1 MSQVYAA
8 MSSMSMRGIRG
19 SSSSSRDEE
28 PQSSTADNNNHN
40 NIHKK
45 REDAAVE
52 FSKKRDD
59 LLASIETSQQLVASL
74 GAFNESKWTL
84 HYPHQQLGYLDATSS
99 SSKAQR
105 NEPPRRA
112 ASMFGEASSSTSSST
127 APTSTEEASIKNIAR
142 PSLHIRAMTMAP
154 QAASSSSTV
163 SSPIAAEKPTSKDD
177 ASVNVTSTSNNVKS
191 SAHPL
196 AIDLRVGAPGQT
208 SMTALMD
215 RMSLA
220 TIAQLLSERFDVAS
234 EHLAKLQSRVRDG
247 KSRILVTG
255 DLNSGKSTFVNALLR
270 RDILPTDQQPLT
282 TVFCEVLDAQ
292 AYNEGKEEVHAI
304 TRSMLDKYE
313 RTKEETYQRFD
324 LSELETIATD
334 EDQKYGLVKVYLE
347 DSRAPISSSVTSVV
361 DHEIPAEVEA
371 ATNSS
376 FIRNGI
382 VSISLIDGP
391 GLNQDT
397 SLTTQ
402 VFSRQSEIDVVVF
415 MVSADNGLT
424 QSAKEFLWNAA
435 LEKAYIFIVVNKW
448 KSIRDKVKCRRRV
461 MDDIKNFSPRTFEKR
476 DELVH
481 FVEAAAVVE
490 ELSQT
495 ASEDKTPSAK
505 PEDESFANLEESLR
519 SFLLLKRL
527 ISKLDP
533 SKNYLSNLLTDLA
546 NVAQLNI
553 EAADC
558 EYEEFE
564 EKLKILKPIHEKLQ
578 KEREIVEEAVG
589 KEEEEHVDSVRNSA
603 KQTLTQAL
611 ETLSHLSS
619 TASEIIPE
627 YPGILAIWDWA
638 AQVKA
643 SLVNYVESQTVKAE
657 DDARVITVKG
667 VETVSGELAT
677 RFLPTVNAAGSTTSN
692 AAGAASALPQRVFRP
707 EVMFRKR
714 REAIQKKRDG
724 HVSLKQLK
732 EQQAQYQLSSRAE
745 IELSFMDL
753 FDTDRLLS
761 LGTYLH
767 VGGGQ
772 GKSSNALISSHDAVV
787 EAGSAL
793 SVVSLGVGAVTMFGT
808 KVVGLKSVIEALT
821 SLTELLGSKAARKW
835 AGPLAA
841 LASILLAGYIIH
853 DLPRA
858 IPHNIGKKLHAQLTN
873 EDFVIAESDRICR
886 ETRKVMR
893 LAGWDLRERFR
904 AALEASE
911 KDRREVEGRLKKADE
926 AIVFLEEY
934 LGKVEETKE
943 KVSLIDLEPAH

>member
-1 MSQVYAA
+1 MS
-8 MSSMSMRGIRG
+8 
-19 SSSSSRDEE
+19 
-28 PQSSTADNNNHN
+28 
-40 NIHKK
+40 
-45 REDAAVE
+45 
-52 FSKKRDD
+52 
-59 LLASIETSQQLVASL
+59 
-74 GAFNESKWTL
+74 
-84 HYPHQQLGYLDATSS
+84 
-99 SSKAQR
+99 
-105 NEPPRRA
+105 
-112 ASMFGEASSSTSSST
+112 
-127 APTSTEEASIKNIAR
+127 
-142 PSLHIRAMTMAP
+142 
-154 QAASSSSTV
+154 
-163 SSPIAAEKPTSKDD
+163 
-177 ASVNVTSTSNNVKS
+177 
-191 SAHPL
+191 
-196 AIDLRVGAPGQT
+196 
-208 SMTALMD
+208 ALMD

-220 TIAQLLSERFDVAS
+220 TIAQLLSERFDVAA
-234 EHLAKLQSRVRDG
+234 EHLAKLQSRVRDS

-292 AYNEGKEEVHAI
+292 AYNQGKEEVHAI
-304 TRSMLDKYE
+304 ERSFLDKYD
-313 RTKEETYQRFD
+313 RTNEETYVRFD
-324 LSELETIATD
+324 LSELENIATD

-347 DSRAPISSSVTSVV
+347 DSRAPISSTVTSVV
-361 DHEIPAEVEA
+361 DHEISAEVEA

-424 QSAKEFLWNAA
+424 QSAKEFLFNAA

-461 MDDIKNFSPRTFEKR
+461 MEDIKSFSPRTYEKR

-490 ELSQT
+490 ELSSSST
-495 ASEDKTPSAK
+495 EENKKPSSN

-553 EAADC
+553 EAADL
-558 EYEEFE
+558 EYDEYE
-564 EKLKILKPIHEKLQ
+564 EKLKVLKPIHEKLQ

-589 KEEEEHVDSVRNSA
+589 KEEEDHVDSVRNSA
-603 KQTLTQAL
+603 KA
-611 ETLSHLSS
+611 TLSHALDVISNITS
-619 TASEIIPE
+619 NTNNASIIPE
-627 YPGILAIWDWA
+627 YPGIVAIWDWA
-638 AQVKA
+638 AQVKD
-643 SLVNYVESQTVKAE
+643 SLIDYVESQVVKAE
-657 DDARVITVKG
+657 DDAREITVLG
-667 VETVSGELAT
+667 VETVSGDLAA
-677 RFLPTVNAAGSTTSN
+677 RFLPTVNSTDAGTSN

-714 REAIQKKRDG
+714 REALQKKREG
-724 HVSLKQLK
+724 QSSKSKATKEK
-732 EQQAQYQLSSRAE
+732 EQQVQHLSSRGE

-753 FDTDRLLS
+753 FDLDRLLS
-761 LGTYLH
+761 LGNLLH
-767 VGGGQ
+767 TGS
-772 GKSSNALISSHDAVV
+772 SSNASSSKALVSSSDAVI

-821 SLTELLGSKAARKW
+821 SLTEVLGSKAARKW
-835 AGPLAA
+835 AAPLAA
-841 LASILLAGYIIH
+841 LASLLLAGYIIH

-858 IPHNIGKKLHAQLTN
+858 IPHNIGKKIHSSLTN
-873 EDFVIAESDRICR
+873 NEQGGNFVQTESDRICR

-911 KDRREVEGRLKKADE
+911 KDRKYVEGKLKIADE
-926 AIVFLEEY
+926 AIEFLEGY
-934 LGKVEETKE
+934 LNNVEEVKE
-943 KVSLIDLEPAH
+943 KVSLIDLEPSH

>member
-1 MSQVYAA
+1 
-8 MSSMSMRGIRG
+8 
-19 SSSSSRDEE
+19 
-28 PQSSTADNNNHN
+28 
-40 NIHKK
+40 
-45 REDAAVE
+45 
-52 FSKKRDD
+52 
-59 LLASIETSQQLVASL
+59 
-74 GAFNESKWTL
+74 
-84 HYPHQQLGYLDATSS
+84 
-99 SSKAQR
+99 
-105 NEPPRRA
+105 
-112 ASMFGEASSSTSSST
+112 
-127 APTSTEEASIKNIAR
+127 
-142 PSLHIRAMTMAP
+142 
-154 QAASSSSTV
+154 
-163 SSPIAAEKPTSKDD
+163 
-177 ASVNVTSTSNNVKS
+177 
-191 SAHPL
+191 
-196 AIDLRVGAPGQT
+196 
-208 SMTALMD
+208 MD

-234 EHLAKLQSRVRDG
+234 EHLLKLQSRVRDG

-304 TRSMLDKYE
+304 SRAMLDKYE
-313 RTKEETYQRFD
+313 RTNVETYTRFD

-347 DSRAPISSSVTSVV
+347 DSRAPISSTITSVV

-461 MDDIKNFSPRTFEKR
+461 MDDIKSFSPRTYEKR

-481 FVEAAAVVE
+481 FVEAAAVVD
-490 ELSQT
+490 ELSSSSS
-495 ASEDKTPSAK
+495 ASPSSSK

-553 EAADC
+553 EAADL

-603 KQTLTQAL
+603 KQTLNQAL
-611 ETLSHLSS
+611 DTLSTLS
-619 TASEIIPE
+619 TMAGASVIPE

-638 AQVKA
+638 AQVKT
-643 SLVNYVESQTVKAE
+643 SLVDYVESQIVKAE
-657 DDARVITVKG
+657 DDARTITVKG

-677 RFLPTVNAAGSTTSN
+677 RYLPAVNGGSTTSN

-724 HVSLKQLK
+724 LSSKSNK
-732 EQQAQYQLSSRAE
+732 SQQQDQLSSRSE

-761 LGTYLH
+761 LGSYLH
-767 VGGGQ
+767 TGGAS
-772 GKSSNALISSHDAVV
+772 KSSINSKALISSHDAVV

-841 LASILLAGYIIH
+841 LASLLLAGYTIH

-858 IPHNIGKKLHAQLTN
+858 IPHNIGKKLHTQLMN
-873 EDFVIAESDRICR
+873 EEFVTLESDRICR

-911 KDRREVEGRLKKADE
+911 KDRKEVEGRLKKADE

-943 KVSLIDLEPAH
+943 KVSLIDLEASH